1 MKYCTKCG
9 KELVDEA
16 VICPVCGCACS
27 PDFYNAHKEADQVS
41 IGLCILAFFIPI
53 FGLIFWAIK
62 RQETPKNANAIGLT
76 ALISWGINFISTII
90 MSVFFADIFQA
101 MLNTLVL

>member
-9 KELVDEA
+9 KELVDDA
-16 VICPVCGCACS
+16 VICPVCGCACD
-27 PDFYNAHKEADQVS
+27 PGFYCTRREEDRVS

-53 FGLIFWAIK
+53 FGVIYWAVK

-76 ALISWGINFISTII
+76 ALISWAINMVSSILASAFLPEFLATVINNIQ
-90 MSVFFADIFQA
+90 F
-101 MLNTLVL
+101 

>member
-27 PDFYNAHKEADQVS
+27 PDFYNARQEADQVS

-62 RQETPKNANAIGLT
+62 RRETPKNANAIGLT

-90 MSVFFADIFQA
+90 ASAFFADFLATVINNIRF
-101 MLNTLVL
+101 